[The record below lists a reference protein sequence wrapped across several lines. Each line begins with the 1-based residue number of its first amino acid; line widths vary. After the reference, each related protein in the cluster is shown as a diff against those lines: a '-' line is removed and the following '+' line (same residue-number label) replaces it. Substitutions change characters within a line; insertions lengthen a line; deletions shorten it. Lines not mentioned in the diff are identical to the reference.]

1 MERRNQEKYRL
12 IEMVYKR
19 PILWDSS
26 LPNFKGAEQEK
37 SAAWT
42 EISHEFNLTPQRA
55 ERSFKSLRESYRREL
70 ATQKQLGD
78 AFKPKWEYFSAMD
91 FLRSVIRE
99 RKANSSFDQKD
110 FEMSQ
115 MDEFA
120 YYVQHQDNVVPTVTS
135 TSHRRNSSST
145 ASGENITTTMTEVPV
160 KKEHHFDDDEEVEE
174 LSPIDEDYPFP
185 DIQLV
190 SEHPPMK
197 KVNRRSL
204 LNNNNHHP
212 HQPKQKRKRSSDEM
226 LVTSNQSHNEK
237 HMPPSSPPPSP
248 PPATFINERAEFHD
262 RFGNFVAA
270 KLNTLKDN
278 DANELMSKI
287 FMLLFKH

>member
-12 IEMVYKR
+12 IEMVHKR

-42 EISHEFNLTPQRA
+42 EISAEFNLTPQRA

-78 AFKPKWEYFSAMD
+78 AFKPKWEYFGAMD

-99 RKANSSFDQKD
+99 RKANSSFDQRD
-110 FEMSQ
+110 YDMTHL
-115 MDEFA
+115 DEFA
-120 YYVQHQDNVVPTVTS
+120 YYVNHHENVVPTVTS
-135 TSHRRNSSST
+135 TSQRRNSSST
-145 ASGENITTTMTEVPV
+145 ASGENITTTMRENLV
-160 KKEHHFDDDEEVEE
+160 KKESTFDDEEEVEE

-190 SEHPPMK
+190 SQPPK
-197 KVNRRSL
+197 KRRS
-204 LNNNNHHP
+204 NHH
-212 HQPKQKRKRSSDEM
+212 QPPKKRKRSSDEM
-226 LVTSNQSHNEK
+226 LVTSNQANIEK
-237 HMPPSSPPPSP
+237 PSSPPPSP
-248 PPATFINERAEFHD
+248 PPTFINERAEFHD

>member
-12 IEMVYKR
+12 IEMVHKR

-42 EISHEFNLTPQRA
+42 EISAEFDLTPQRA

-78 AFKPKWEYFSAMD
+78 AFKPKWEYFGAMD

-99 RKANSSFDQKD
+99 RKANSSFDQRD
-110 FEMSQ
+110 YDMSHL
-115 MDEFA
+115 DEFA
-120 YYVQHQDNVVPTVTS
+120 YYVQHHDNVVPTVTS
-135 TSHRRNSSST
+135 TSQRRNSSST
-145 ASGENITTTMTEVPV
+145 ASGDNITTTMPEM
-160 KKEHHFDDDEEVEE
+160 KKEGTFDDDEIEE

-190 SEHPPMK
+190 SQPVKKPHRKSNNPQPP
-197 KVNRRSL
+197 R
-204 LNNNNHHP
+204 
-212 HQPKQKRKRSSDEM
+212 KRKRSSDEM

-237 HMPPSSPPPSP
+237 QIPPSSPPASP
-248 PPATFINERAEFHD
+248 LPPTTTFINERAEFHD

>member
-1 MERRNQEKYRL
+1 MEAKILDRKNMEKYKL
-12 IEMVYKR
+12 IEMVHKR

-37 SAAWT
+37 SAAWS
-42 EISHEFNLTPQRA
+42 EISKEFNLTPQRA

-78 AFKPKWEYFSAMD
+78 AFKPKWEYFQAMD

-99 RKANSSFDQKD
+99 RKANTSFDNRD
-110 FEMSQ
+110 YDMSH

-120 YYVQHQDNVVPTVTS
+120 YYVQPQDVVTVTS

-145 ASGENITTTMTEVPV
+145 ASGENISTTMTEIPV
-160 KKEHHFDDDEEVEE
+160 KKEITTLDDDDEVEE

-190 SEHPPMK
+190 SQPSRK
-197 KVNRRSL
+197 SNSSRRSSI
-204 LNNNNHHP
+204 NP
-212 HQPKQKRKRSSDEM
+212 PPPKRKRSSDEM
-226 LVTSNQSHNEK
+226 LVTSNQSHMET
-237 HMPPSSPPPSP
+237 
-248 PPATFINERAEFHD
+248 PAAATTQFINERAEFHD

-278 DANELMSKI
+278 DANELMNKI

>member
-12 IEMVYKR
+12 IEMVHRR

-37 SAAWT
+37 SAAWA
-42 EISHEFNLTPQRA
+42 EVSQEFNLTPQRA

-91 FLRSVIRE
+91 FLRTVIRE
-99 RKANSSFDQKD
+99 RKANSSFDQRD
-110 FEMSQ
+110 YDLPLSHL
-115 MDEFA
+115 DEFA
-120 YYVQHQDNVVPTVTS
+120 YYVQPPDNVGQTVTS
-135 TSHRRNSSST
+135 TSQRRHSSST
-145 ASGENITTTMTEVPV
+145 ASGENITTTMTEIPV
-160 KKEHHFDDDEEVEE
+160 KKEQDDEEVEE

-190 SEHPPMK
+190 SEQPARK
-197 KVNRRSL
+197 KHRRSL
-204 LNNNNHHP
+204 PMPLNNNNV
-212 HQPKQKRKRSSDEM
+212 QPPPKRKRSSDEM
-226 LVTSNQSHNEK
+226 LVTSNHNEK
-237 HMPPSSPPPSP
+237 QIPSSPPSP
-248 PPATFINERAEFHD
+248 LPAFVNERAEFHD

>member
-42 EISHEFNLTPQRA
+42 EISAEFDLTPQRA

-78 AFKPKWEYFSAMD
+78 AFKPKWEYFGAMD

-99 RKANSSFDQKD
+99 RKANSSFDQRD
-110 FEMSQ
+110 YDISQ

-120 YYVQHQDNVVPTVTS
+120 YYVQHHDNVVPTVTS

-145 ASGENITTTMTEVPV
+145 ASGDNITTTMPEM
-160 KKEHHFDDDEEVEE
+160 KKEGTFDDDEEVEE

-190 SEHPPMK
+190 SQPVK
-197 KVNRRSL
+197 KPNRKSSQL
-204 LNNNNHHP
+204 P
-212 HQPKQKRKRSSDEM
+212 QKRKRSSDEM
-226 LVTSNQSHNEK
+226 LVTSNQQI
-237 HMPPSSPPPSP
+237 PPSSPPPPASP
-248 PPATFINERAEFHD
+248 PTTTFINERAEFHD

-278 DANELMSKI
+278 DANDLMSKI

>member
-1 MERRNQEKYRL
+1 MERKNLEKYRL
-12 IEMVYKR
+12 IEMVHKR

-26 LPNFKGAEQEK
+26 LPNFKGAEQDK
-37 SAAWT
+37 SAAWA
-42 EISHEFNLTPQRA
+42 EISKEFNLTPQRA

-78 AFKPKWEYFSAMD
+78 AFKPKWEYFLAMD

-99 RKANSSFDQKD
+99 RKANSSFDQRD
-110 FEMSQ
+110 YDMPLSQ
-115 MDEFA
+115 LDEFA
-120 YYVQHQDNVVPTVTS
+120 YYVQHHDNVVPTVTS

-145 ASGENITTTMTEVPV
+145 ASGDNITTTMREMPV
-160 KKEHHFDDDEEVEE
+160 KKEEHHFDDDEEVEE

-190 SEHPPMK
+190 SEHAPPLK
-197 KVNRRSL
+197 KIHRRSL
-204 LNNNNHHP
+204 PINNN
-212 HQPKQKRKRSSDEM
+212 QPPKRKRNSDEM
-226 LVTSNQSHNEK
+226 LVTSNQNHNEK
-237 HMPPSSPPPSP
+237 QIPSSPPPSP
-248 PPATFINERAEFHD
+248 SPPTFINERAEFHD